1 MDGMRTSI
9 RAGGSIHALG
19 ITNGRPPPTHTN
31 PDRSPARSPC
41 RLAPSPSPRTRP
53 WRPALRLVGGGRWSV
68 VGGVVSGGSETEHGT
83 NHTAHVG
90 RFGRPLS
97 GRTKSNAPQAKSARS
112 RVTASRGRLRLTM
125 VCLEEGGAGLCLFLG
140 GSGMDDEGILIECTL
155 VGPIEEG
162 RAGYSC
168 RSKGFGGGLGRA
180 EARCA
185 SKSID

>member
-1 MDGMRTSI
+1 M
-9 RAGGSIHALG
+9 
-19 ITNGRPPPTHTN
+19 
-31 PDRSPARSPC
+31 
-41 RLAPSPSPRTRP
+41 
-53 WRPALRLVGGGRWSV
+53 
-68 VGGVVSGGSETEHGT
+68 
-83 NHTAHVG
+83 
-90 RFGRPLS
+90 
-97 GRTKSNAPQAKSARS
+97 
-112 RVTASRGRLRLTM
+112 TASRGRLRLTM